1 MSESNSS
8 PASLHVSALRVWP
21 LKSAAGVDV
30 ARVVVEPAGLA
41 GDRRWLV
48 IDDDGRMLTQREHP
62 RLATL
67 VVTAFDDGA
76 LGLPWGTATR
86 PPEIARRRVDVTVWK
101 DTFSA
106 WCADDGHHAALSAWL
121 GRRARLVHLGA
132 PGARPVDASWLDGGD
147 ANGATDNHANGE
159 SHARHVVGFADGYP
173 VLVVNAA
180 SVRAVADA
188 AGVDVPLDRWRA
200 NIVVDGA
207 PAWAEDGWSV
217 LRLGDIELRLVK
229 PCVRCVVTTT
239 DQRRGVVAGNE
250 PLATLARLRRS
261 AHPRL
266 HGVTFGMNAVVVR
279 VGAVAIDDPVVVVAT
294 RPPWPLRT

>member
-1 MSESNSS
+1 M
-8 PASLHVSALRVWP
+8 WP
-21 LKSAAGVDV
+21 LKSAGGVDV

-41 GDRRWLV
+41 GDRRWLA

-67 VVTAFDDGA
+67 AVNALDHGA
-76 LGLPWGTATR
+76 LGLPWGTATT
-86 PPEIARRRVDVTVWK
+86 PPSIAARRVDVTVWK
-101 DTFSA
+101 DTFPA
-106 WCADDGHHAALSAWL
+106 WCADDVHHVSLSEWL
-121 GRRARLVHLGA
+121 GRPARLVHLGA
-132 PGARPVDASWLDGGD
+132 PGARAVDSSWLDGVDAKTEGD
-147 ANGATDNHANGE
+147 D
-159 SHARHVVGFADGYP
+159 HARSDAHARPVVGFADGYP
-173 VLVVNAA
+173 VLIVNAA
-180 SVRAVADA
+180 SARAVSAA

-217 LRLGDIELRLVK
+217 LRLGDVELRLVK

-239 DQRRGVVAGNE
+239 DQRLGRVAGPE

-261 AHPRL
+261 ADPRL

-279 VGAVAIDDPVVVVAT
+279 EGVVAVGAPGLVVST
-294 RPPWPLRT
+294 RPPWPLRA